1 MRKERA
7 MAAIEVKSCNAPD
20 EVRRLADKG
29 TVELVS
35 MVGVTVGRVTLQ
47 PGWRWSEHVKP
58 MVKTDSCQATHTGY
72 VISGRLHVQMDDGS
86 ERELGP
92 GDAFVLPAGH
102 DAWVV
107 GQEPH
112 VNIDFTGMANYA
124 KPS

>member
-1 MRKERA
+1 MHSHSLIARLTMRKERA

-92 GDAFVLPAGH
+92 
-102 DAWVV
+102 
-107 GQEPH
+107 
-112 VNIDFTGMANYA
+112 
-124 KPS
+124 